1 MRRSAGA
8 YKLAAGVYR
17 MLTEAQSVPKWL
29 LKYPGTASFTFL
41 PLALLLMSCSSGGV
55 PPAETTTALPE
66 AHLDPATAG
75 TISGSVLFRG
85 AAPVMPVIDMSS
97 NPSCERQHKAPVRAE
112 TVVVNPNRT
121 LRNAFVHIKEG
132 LPGVHW
138 SPPAETVKLTQS
150 GCIYEPHVIG
160 IMVDQRLEVLNDDPV
175 NHNVH
180 AETTVNP
187 PWNIAEAPKAEH
199 SFRKFAAP
207 EVLFPMTC
215 SVHPWMR
222 SYIGVSANP
231 FFAVTDED
239 GSFTLRGV
247 PPGTYTIEVV
257 QEKLGRKEGT
267 VTLPP
272 AGTASIDF
280 TYGSP

>member
-1 MRRSAGA
+1 
-8 YKLAAGVYR
+8 
-17 MLTEAQSVPKWL
+17 VPKWL
-29 LKYPGTASFTFL
+29 LKYAGTAAFTL
-41 PLALLLMSCSSGGV
+41 LTLVLLLMGCSSSVG
-55 PPAETTTALPE
+55 PPAATTPAVPE
-66 AHLDPATAG
+66 AHVDPATAG
-75 TISGSVLFRG
+75 TISGSVGFQG
-85 AAPVMPVIDMSS
+85 NVPVMPVIDMSS
-97 NPSCERQHKAPVRAE
+97 NPSCERQHKGPVKAE
-112 TVVVNPNRT
+112 TVVVNANGT
-121 LRNAFVHIKEG
+121 LRNAFIHIKDG
-132 LPGVHW
+132 LPAEHW

-150 GCIYEPHVIG
+150 GCIYQPHVIG
-160 IMVDQRLEVLNDDPV
+160 IMVGQRLEVLNDDPV

-199 SFRKFAAP
+199 SFRKFEAP
-207 EVLFPMTC
+207 EALFPMTC

-231 FFAVTDED
+231 FYAVTGDD
-239 GSFTLRGV
+239 GSFTIPGV

-272 AGTASIDF
+272 SGTASIDF

>member
-1 MRRSAGA
+1 M
-8 YKLAAGVYR
+8 
-17 MLTEAQSVPKWL
+17 PKWL
-29 LKYPGTASFTFL
+29 LKYAGTAAFTL
-41 PLALLLMSCSSGGV
+41 LTLVLLLMGCSSSVG
-55 PPAETTTALPE
+55 PPAATTPPVPE
-66 AHLDPATAG
+66 AHVDPATAG
-75 TISGSVLFRG
+75 TISGSVGFQG
-85 AAPVMPVIDMSS
+85 NVPVMPVIDMSS
-97 NPSCERQHKAPVRAE
+97 NPSCERQHKGPVKAE
-112 TVVVNPNRT
+112 TVVVNANGT
-121 LRNAFVHIKEG
+121 LRNAFIHIKDG
-132 LPGVHW
+132 LPAEHW

-150 GCIYEPHVIG
+150 GCIYQPHVIG
-160 IMVDQRLEVLNDDPV
+160 IMVGQRLEVLNDDPV

-199 SFRKFAAP
+199 SFRKFEAP
-207 EVLFPMTC
+207 EALFPMTC

-231 FFAVTDED
+231 FFAVTGED
-239 GSFTLRGV
+239 GSFALRGV

-267 VTLPP
+267 VTLPTG
-272 AGTASIDF
+272 GTASIGF